1 MSQVRTYSSRLGAI
15 SDEQFQ
21 SVAAR
26 LNLGRFLRAEP
37 TVSGLFGQNV
47 FVSTSEGEFVLRGA
61 PHWVNGAPN
70 DRWQFTKEA
79 FFARLLHEHTDAA
92 VPWPML
98 HDQQSDILGW
108 PYLVM
113 PRMPGSCFDERTIL
127 EALDEENRRAVAV
140 ALAEGLVEQQR
151 LTSPF
156 AGDFDPSVTL
166 CPYPHGNTRHV
177 IDETRLIAAEAR
189 NNGAFTDED
198 DRYIESAAERA
209 LAVNASRPNVYVHG
223 DYKLNNLTVIRR
235 GAKWVVSGV
244 FDLHE
249 SHYGDGA
256 ADVVRQACSY
266 LDTDAALAKTF
277 LEVYRS
283 GAGDDPSLAE
293 RLPLYVV
300 QDRIKFWGY
309 FTRPDTLAD
318 WTKGRTFRRFA
329 QRYVDRICALLN

>member
-1 MSQVRTYSSRLGAI
+1 MSEARIYSQRLGAI
-15 SDEQFQ
+15 SDAQFQ
-21 SVAAR
+21 AVAFR
-26 LNLGRFLRAEP
+26 LNLGRFLGAQP
-37 TVSGLFGQNV
+37 TVGGLFGQNV
-47 FVSTSEGEFVLRGA
+47 FVTTTDGEFVLRGA
-61 PHWVNGAPN
+61 PHWLNGAPN

-79 FFARLLHEHTDAA
+79 FFARLLHEQTDAP

-98 HDQQSDILGW
+98 HDETSDIFGW

-113 PRMPGSCFDERTIL
+113 PRMPGTCFNERTIL
-127 EALDEENRRAVAV
+127 EVLGFEDRRAVAI

-166 CPYPHGNTRHV
+166 CPYPRGNTRHV
-177 IDETRLIAAEAR
+177 IDETRQIAAEAR

-198 DRYIESAAERA
+198 DRWIDSAAERA
-209 LAVNASRPNVYVHG
+209 LAVNTSRPNVYVHG
-223 DYKLNNLTVIRR
+223 DYKLNNLTVMRR

-277 LEVYRS
+277 LETYQD
-283 GAGDDPSLAE
+283 GGDDPSLAE

-309 FTRPDTLAD
+309 FTRPDSLAD

-329 QRYVDRICALLN
+329 QPYVDRLCALLN

>member
-1 MSQVRTYSSRLGAI
+1 MSQSRIYSSRLGAI
-15 SDEQFQ
+15 SDEQFGA
-21 SVAAR
+21 VAAR

-37 TVSGLFGQNV
+37 TVGGLFGQNV
-47 FVSTSEGEFVLRGA
+47 FVTTTEGDFVLRGA

-79 FFARLLHEHTDAA
+79 YFARLLHERTQAA

-98 HDQQSDILGW
+98 HDEQSDIFGW

-113 PRMPGSCFDERTIL
+113 PRMPGACFNERTIID
-127 EALDEENRRAVAV
+127 ALNRDERGAVAV

-177 IDETRLIAAEAR
+177 IDETLLFAASAR
-189 NNGAFTDED
+189 KNGAFTDED
-198 DRYIESAAERA
+198 DRWIDSVAERA
-209 LAVNASRPNVYVHG
+209 LASNTPRPNVYVHG
-223 DYKLNNLTVIRR
+223 DYKLNNLTVMQR
-235 GAKWVVSGV
+235 GAKWTVSGV

-249 SHYGDGA
+249 SRFGDGA
-256 ADVVRQACSY
+256 ADLVRQACSY
-266 LDTDAALAKTF
+266 LDTDAELAKTF
-277 LEVYRS
+277 VEAYLGR
-283 GAGDDPSLAE
+283 AGDDATLAE
-293 RLPLYVV
+293 RMPLYIA
-300 QDRIKFWGY
+300 QDRIKLWEY

-329 QRYVDRICALLN
+329 QRYIDRIAGLL